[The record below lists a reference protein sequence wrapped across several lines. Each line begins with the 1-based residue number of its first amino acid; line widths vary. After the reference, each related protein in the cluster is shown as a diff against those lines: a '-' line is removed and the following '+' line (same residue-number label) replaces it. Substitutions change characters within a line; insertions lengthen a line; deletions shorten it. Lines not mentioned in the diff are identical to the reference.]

1 MPEGDT
7 IFRAARAL
15 NKALGGKRVSGF
27 ESVLAQLSRVDT
39 DAPIKGRTVQ
49 SVRSTG
55 KWILMHFSGDLI
67 LVTHMLMSGSWHIY
81 RPGEQWRMPPNA
93 MRIVVETADLVAVAF
108 SLQIAEFHTQHSLER
123 HPKLRQL
130 GPDLLGGEYDA
141 EKTLALLRQRSD
153 WEIGSAML
161 DQRVMAGVGNVF
173 KSEILFA
180 CGINPFAHISS
191 LSHTQLVRLVSTS
204 RKLLNDN
211 AGDDS
216 GDRITTYLGFRRTT
230 GRSDPSAR
238 LWVYGRRGQL
248 CRRCGTVIA
257 YGRQGTEA
265 RATFW
270 CPKCQPADF
279 NS

>member
-7 IFRAARAL
+7 IFRAARTL
-15 NKALGGKRVSGF
+15 NKALGGKRVTGF
-27 ESVLAQLSRVDT
+27 KSVLAQLSRVDT

-49 SVRSTG
+49 SVSSVG
-55 KWILMHFSGDLI
+55 KWMLMHFSGDLI

-81 RPGEQWRMPPNA
+81 RPGEQWRVPPNA
-93 MRIVVETADLVAVAF
+93 MRIVIETTDFVAVAF
-108 SLQIAEFHTQHSLER
+108 NLQIAEFHTQHSLGR

-130 GPDLLGGEYDA
+130 GPDLLGSDYDA
-141 EKTLALLRQRSD
+141 EQALALLRQRSD

-180 CGINPFAHISS
+180 CGINPFVRISS
-191 LSHTQLVRLVSTS
+191 LSDTQLARLVSTS
-204 RKLLNDN
+204 RKLLLAN
-211 AGDDS
+211 AGDSS
-216 GDRITTYLGFRRTT
+216 GDTIATYVGFRRTT
-230 GRSDPSAR
+230 GRSDPSAS
-238 LWVYGRRGQL
+238 LWVYDRRGKL
-248 CRRCGTVIA
+248 CRRCGTLIA
-257 YGRQGTEA
+257 YRRQGTEA

-270 CPKCQPADF
+270 CPKCQPVDV